1 VDTGEQWF
9 TPEKQALFDLLRDV
23 NAQLG
28 SDDTTAAILSE
39 LSIRVRE
46 LTEAATEPVPLAAA
60 PSFLAA
66 VLADVEKRAAHFEQ
80 TGSTIMGY
88 ATGLTRLDDLLGGLE
103 PGRVTILQAAPGTGK
118 TTLANQI
125 AYHVA
130 AHAGAPVLYLSFE
143 NDPQDLT
150 LKTLCRLAGVSLSH
164 ASKGL
169 IQPEKLGEA
178 ARLFQARAGSLY
190 YQAGNAATTIEA
202 IRGTLRMIMRTHPD
216 AGYPLVV
223 IDYLQ
228 QLARATTGAG
238 RGEDLFSQV
247 SRVSGHLSSLANDPD
262 IRAHVWAI
270 SSMNRESYKNAAAK
284 NGLASGKGSGDIE
297 YDAAHV
303 LALNVDE
310 KNQPPDSNT
319 DCLFLGL
326 VKNRFGPLGG
336 LTLGRDRTTL
346 RIAEVDN
353 RGPNLSTNLGD
364 RVRSNGGR

>member
-1 VDTGEQWF
+1 MATAEHLHSAA
-9 TPEKQALFDLLRDV
+9 EEALADLCRDV
-23 NAQLG
+23 YARLG
-28 SDDTTAAILSE
+28 VDDPAAILSE
-39 LSIRVRE
+39 LSTAVRE
-46 LTEAATEPVPLAAA
+46 LAEAATEPAPLAAA
-60 PSFLAA
+60 PSFVAA

-80 TGSTIMGY
+80 TGSTIMGHS
-88 ATGLTRLDDLLGGLE
+88 TGLTRLDDLLGGLE

-130 AHAGAPVLYLSFE
+130 SHGAPVLYLSFE

-150 LKTLCRLAGVSLSH
+150 LKTLCRLAGVSVSH

-202 IRGTLRMIMRTHPD
+202 IRGTLRTIMRTHPD

-284 NGLASGKGSGDIE
+284 NGLASGKGSGDLE

-303 LALNVDE
+303 LALNIDE

-319 DCLFLGL
+319 DCLSLGL

-346 RIAEVDN
+346 RIAEVDHH
-353 RGPNLSTNLGD
+353 GPNLSTNLAD

>member
-1 VDTGEQWF
+1 MATAEHLH
-9 TPEKQALFDLLRDV
+9 TAAEEALADLCRDV
-23 NAQLG
+23 YARLG
-28 SDDTTAAILSE
+28 VDDPAAILSE
-39 LSIRVRE
+39 LSTAVRE
-46 LTEAATEPVPLAAA
+46 LTEAATEPAPLAAA

-66 VLADVEKRAAHFEQ
+66 VLADVEKRATHFEE
-80 TGSTIMGY
+80 TGSTIMGH
-88 ATGLTRLDDLLGGLE
+88 ATGFPRLDGLMGGLE

-118 TTLANQI
+118 TTLSNQL
-125 AYHVA
+125 AYDVA
-130 AHAGAPVLYLSFE
+130 AHAGAPVLYISYE
-143 NDPQDLT
+143 NAPADLT
-150 LKTLCRLAGVSLSH
+150 LKTLCRLAGVSVSH

-178 ARLFQARAGSLY
+178 ARLFEARAGSLY

-202 IRGTLRMIMRTHPD
+202 IRGTLRTIMRTHPD

-284 NGLASGKGSGDIE
+284 NGLASGKGSGDLE

-303 LALNVDE
+303 VALNVDE
-310 KNQPPDSNT
+310 TNQPPNSNT
-319 DCLFLGL
+319 DCLSLGL

-346 RIAEVDN
+346 RIAEVDH
-353 RGPNLSTNLGD
+353 RGPNLSTGLGD